1 MLSRMSWLLLGVLSA
16 VALGIYDLMK
26 KTAVNGNAV
35 LPVLFLSSLIGGLI
49 WMPAVLISTSGS
61 VDILPNWMR
70 VDPIGFRG
78 HGLLF
83 LKAVIV
89 AASWVSTYFALKH
102 LPISI
107 ASPIRSTAPLWTL
120 IGALVI
126 YREAP
131 SLNQALGIGVTLVSF
146 ILLSLVGKGEGIHF
160 SRNGWVGLMVLGT
173 VIGSVSALY
182 DKYLLGHA
190 GLSPSTTQAW
200 FSIYLGVVLL
210 VPAWGWLRRWWPRA
224 EFHWRWSIPF
234 ISVFLLLADYAYF
247 SALKDPDALISVL
260 SSLRRANV
268 LVTVPLGVILFRE
281 KRFRAKLPCVI
292 GILAGACLILS

>member
-1 MLSRMSWLLLGVLSA
+1 M
-16 VALGIYDLMK
+16 
-26 KTAVNGNAV
+26 
-35 LPVLFLSSLIGGLI
+35 
-49 WMPAVLISTSGS
+49 
-61 VDILPNWMR
+61 
-70 VDPIGFRG
+70 
-78 HGLLF
+78 
-83 LKAVIV
+83 
-89 AASWVSTYFALKH
+89 
-102 LPISI
+102 
-107 ASPIRSTAPLWTL
+107 
-120 IGALVI
+120 I

-234 ISVFLLLADYAYF
+234 IVSFCCCG
-247 SALKDPDALISVL
+247 
-260 SSLRRANV
+260 LR
-268 LVTVPLGVILFRE
+268 ILFR
-281 KRFRAKLPCVI
+281 AQGSGCPD
-292 GILAGACLILS
+292 LSTVEFETG

>member
-1 MLSRMSWLLLGVLSA
+1 MLGRMSWLLLGVLSA
-16 VALGIYDLMK
+16 VALGIYDLLK
-26 KTAVNGNAV
+26 KAAVNGNAV

-49 WMPAVLISTSGS
+49 WTPAVVLSFTGGVES
-61 VDILPNWMR
+61 LPEWMG
-70 VDPIGFRG
+70 VDPIGWRG

-83 LKAVIV
+83 LKAMIV

-107 ASPIRSTAPLWTL
+107 ASPIRSTGPLWTL
-120 IGALVI
+120 IGALI
-126 YREAP
+126 LYREAP
-131 SLNQALGIGVTLVSF
+131 SMTQAVGIGVTLVSF
-146 ILLSLVGKGEGIHF
+146 MLLSFVGRGEGIHF

-190 GLSPSTTQAW
+190 GFSPSTTQAW

-234 ISVFLLLADYAYF
+234 ISVFLLCADYAYF
-247 SALKDPDALISVL
+247 SALRDPDALISVL

-268 LVTVPLGVILFRE
+268 LVTVPLGVLLFRE
-281 KRFRAKLPCVI
+281 KRFRAKLPCVL
-292 GILAGACLILS
+292 GILAGVWLILS